1 MEAVWD
7 GVTRLGT
14 ATDWAAPARA
24 ALQAAAEAGD
34 WLQVLEVLEEHP
46 DLVNARRLRGELRFA
61 PLHEAAH
68 EAAPLDVLHRLIDL
82 GALRTLRNA
91 AGERAVDVA
100 RRCGQPRLAAALE
113 PLARHRVPA
122 TALTQLQAHFHAL
135 IRSRVDGLVQRHG
148 LLLPELEPLL
158 ELEMP
163 HMWFPVPGMYGGF
176 RYRLDLSAGAPRL
189 ISESWCQVVR
199 GSWQRHEVTCE
210 GSRLIAQG
218 RP

>member
-1 MEAVWD
+1 MEVVWD
-7 GVTRLGT
+7 GVTQPD
-14 ATDWAAPARA
+14 AQTDWAAPARA
-24 ALQAAAEAGD
+24 ALEQAAGAHD
-34 WLQVLEVLEEHP
+34 WLQLLEVLEEHP

-68 EAAPLDVLHRLIDL
+68 EAAALDVLHRLIDL

-91 AGERAVDVA
+91 AGERAIDVA
-100 RRCGQPRLAAALE
+100 RRRGHARLAAALE
-113 PLARHRVPA
+113 PLARHRVPGA
-122 TALTQLQAHFHAL
+122 TLAQLQVHFHAL
-135 IRSRVDGLVQRHG
+135 IRSRADGLVQRQG
-148 LLLPELEPLL
+148 LVLPELEPLL

-189 ISESWCQVVR
+189 ISESWCDVVR
-199 GSWQRHEVTCE
+199 GSWQRHAITCE
-210 GSRLIAQG
+210 GSRVIAQA

>member
-1 MEAVWD
+1 MELVWD
-7 GVTRLGT
+7 GVTRPG
-14 ATDWAAPARA
+14 AQTDWAGPARA
-24 ALQAAAEAGD
+24 TLETAVGAGD
-34 WLQVLEVLEEHP
+34 WLQVLEVLEDHP

-68 EAAPLDVLHRLIDL
+68 EAAPLDALHRLVDL

-100 RRCGQPRLAAALE
+100 RRCGHARLAAALE
-113 PLARHRVPA
+113 PLARHRIPEPTLA
-122 TALTQLQAHFHAL
+122 QLQVHFHAL
-135 IRSRVDGLVQRHG
+135 IRSRADGLVQRHG

-176 RYRLDLSAGAPRL
+176 RYRLDLSAGGPRL
-189 ISESWCQVVR
+189 ISESWCEVVR
-199 GSWQRHEVTCE
+199 GSWQRHAITCE